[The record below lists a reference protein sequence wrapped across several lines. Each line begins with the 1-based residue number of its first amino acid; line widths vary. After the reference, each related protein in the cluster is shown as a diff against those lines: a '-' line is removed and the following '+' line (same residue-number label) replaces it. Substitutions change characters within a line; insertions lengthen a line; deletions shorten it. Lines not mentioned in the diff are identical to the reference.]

1 MRGQGPAE
9 LGVALAALPDSV
21 AMEKIRLLFQAMH
34 DAYSPGK
41 QVKLLLRVC
50 KCIYQSMNKADED
63 RPLGAD
69 DFLPVLTYTL
79 LHSDTSNLQLDVEY
93 MMELLEP
100 SQLQGEGGYYLTT
113 LFGGLFHIRSY
124 QPRMVTRQISVEAQ
138 KSISQWQRRRT
149 INNSQGWRRVTQ
161 VRHTH

>member
-1 MRGQGPAE
+1 
-9 LGVALAALPDSV
+9 
-21 AMEKIRLLFQAMH
+21 
-34 DAYSPGK
+34 
-41 QVKLLLRVC
+41 
-50 KCIYQSMNKADED
+50 MNKADED

-79 LHSDTSNLQLDVEY
+79 LHSDISNLQLDVEY

-100 SQLQGEGGYYLTT
+100 SQLQGRGGTISPRCWT
-113 LFGGLFHIRSY
+113 LFHIRSY

-161 VRHTH
+161 VRHTRTETDTH